1 MCPPRMVHLV
11 GASDVLMDNVSFTTS
26 GFWMMH
32 LEFCDG
38 VTLDGVT
45 LWNPNTHN
53 RSQPPYEARAPHHPC
68 MLLLVRLLTVRP

>member
-1 MCPPRMVHLV
+1 MRNASNTLRDMCPPRMVHLV

-53 RSQPPYEARAPHHPC
+53 RSQPPYEA
-68 MLLLVRLLTVRP
+68 